1 MKDNGQVRE
10 MRNNIEEY
18 IRSIFNQ
25 DKYPEYLKVVSKFS
39 SYSVDNAVLI
49 TMKKPESTLL
59 ATFDNWKSTYGRFVL
74 KNEESLRLLAPYPI
88 REKVEIVK
96 LNSKGEPSLDKN
108 GVPLLEEIEVLK
120 ETYKTIPVFDVSQ
133 TNGRERVL
141 PQKKDNYEIL
151 KQAIVESS
159 PIEVEFVSNVNENYY
174 DRNNKKIILKDHMK
188 MELTI
193 KSLVDLIPYAVIQ
206 NDLSNK
212 SDSLAKQIEATSI
225 SYSVSKHFDIDAK
238 NYNFDVRQWSSNK
251 NIGDL
256 REVLHKVNKT
266 TDILINSINERYV
279 ELERE
284 AELKPKPIEK
294 SDVIVMISAQ
304 FESDY
309 SINKITNMDRNQVK
323 AKLQELITQDA
334 DEELDI
340 NNFFESYGANIETI
354 KYSNGVM
361 DEYPIF
367 YDLQYDL
374 DNNKVYDLL
383 DSETKERVEYII
395 ARVEFGR
402 RPFNEEEKE
411 TIMDYFE
418 KSQSIED
425 AKSLAYQMQEERDLD
440 SSDVNRTIENAYQ
453 ESKDVNQSI
462 DREEILLHGDMDMYG
477 IYQLKDSNDLRY
489 HRFENY
495 DALINSNLKVDKKN
509 YELIYSSRL
518 EEKETL
524 DDIFER
530 FNMFHPEDFR
540 GHSLSISDIVLVHKN
555 GINTAHYV
563 DGAIGFRTIP
573 DFLLEEEKIKMVD
586 FSDVKRI
593 ELGDTVFLY
602 NGGRAIDIADTQDLH
617 VSWRKD
623 LKGLSSTGELIKF
636 NANQIE
642 TIRLRNGDLLER
654 KEEPYISQYYVIEDI
669 QTNKYQI
676 QKYDTY
682 KEAKD
687 AYFLLPYNKLKALG
701 VENIKH
707 GSLDFIQCKF
717 GIDTPIMDCKKV
729 DGWNNSQIF
738 NLVEQIQIDV
748 FLHEREEMVY
758 LYDGQYLTIQT
769 NEEGYDYSLY
779 NNKYELIDGGIYED
793 PDVTLWEAARDI
805 LSVEDVEKIEIIDY
819 DEVESRTEE
828 ANRTNPLAI
837 NEDIAGTAQN
847 LTFYVAECM
856 EYPTLGEYHDD
867 LTFDQAVQIFNSI
880 PSDRINGIKGIGFE
894 LRYQGKEGYS
904 TFGLMDESLI
914 DVDII
919 NHIKEFRE
927 NKLIQ
932 QAVND
937 IIERFPDIKVLD
949 RETKARETLENKE
962 IELAIELDQ
971 FAEDSDPYE
980 YRDAVEDKESS
991 VNSVYS
997 YLHNGDVADI
1007 KEWLQGV
1014 IDLEE
1019 SEKTT
1024 DGAKQLIMKLDDLV
1038 EKRERNPLAKVEELE
1053 ESNYNQIDGVLNNIK
1068 PKEQINNGSKQ
1079 SIKEKLEQCKN
1090 RVSKDK
1096 DRID

>member
-367 YDLQYDL
+367 YDLQ
-374 DNNKVYDLL
+374 
-383 DSETKERVEYII
+383 
-395 ARVEFGR
+395 
-402 RPFNEEEKE
+402 
-411 TIMDYFE
+411 
-418 KSQSIED
+418 
-425 AKSLAYQMQEERDLD
+425 
-440 SSDVNRTIENAYQ
+440 
-453 ESKDVNQSI
+453 
-462 DREEILLHGDMDMYG
+462 
-477 IYQLKDSNDLRY
+477 
-489 HRFENY
+489 
-495 DALINSNLKVDKKN
+495 
-509 YELIYSSRL
+509 
-518 EEKETL
+518 
-524 DDIFER
+524 
-530 FNMFHPEDFR
+530 
-540 GHSLSISDIVLVHKN
+540 
-555 GINTAHYV
+555 
-563 DGAIGFRTIP
+563 
-573 DFLLEEEKIKMVD
+573 
-586 FSDVKRI
+586 
-593 ELGDTVFLY
+593 
-602 NGGRAIDIADTQDLH
+602 
-617 VSWRKD
+617 
-623 LKGLSSTGELIKF
+623 
-636 NANQIE
+636 
-642 TIRLRNGDLLER
+642 
-654 KEEPYISQYYVIEDI
+654 
-669 QTNKYQI
+669 
-676 QKYDTY
+676 
-682 KEAKD
+682 
-687 AYFLLPYNKLKALG
+687 
-701 VENIKH
+701 
-707 GSLDFIQCKF
+707 
-717 GIDTPIMDCKKV
+717 
-729 DGWNNSQIF
+729 
-738 NLVEQIQIDV
+738 
-748 FLHEREEMVY
+748 
-758 LYDGQYLTIQT
+758 
-769 NEEGYDYSLY
+769 
-779 NNKYELIDGGIYED
+779 
-793 PDVTLWEAARDI
+793 
-805 LSVEDVEKIEIIDY
+805 
-819 DEVESRTEE
+819 
-828 ANRTNPLAI
+828 
-837 NEDIAGTAQN
+837 
-847 LTFYVAECM
+847 
-856 EYPTLGEYHDD
+856 
-867 LTFDQAVQIFNSI
+867 
-880 PSDRINGIKGIGFE
+880 
-894 LRYQGKEGYS
+894 
-904 TFGLMDESLI
+904 
-914 DVDII
+914 
-919 NHIKEFRE
+919 
-927 NKLIQ
+927 
-932 QAVND
+932 
-937 IIERFPDIKVLD
+937 
-949 RETKARETLENKE
+949 
-962 IELAIELDQ
+962 
-971 FAEDSDPYE
+971 
-980 YRDAVEDKESS
+980 
-991 VNSVYS
+991 
-997 YLHNGDVADI
+997 
-1007 KEWLQGV
+1007 
-1014 IDLEE
+1014 
-1019 SEKTT
+1019 
-1024 DGAKQLIMKLDDLV
+1024 
-1038 EKRERNPLAKVEELE
+1038 
-1053 ESNYNQIDGVLNNIK
+1053 
-1068 PKEQINNGSKQ
+1068 
-1079 SIKEKLEQCKN
+1079 
-1090 RVSKDK
+1090 
-1096 DRID
+1096 